1 MSSPDDAGQIGPED
15 AALLAAIA
23 RAWRQVDP
31 PPVDLADGVLARVAA
46 EDLEFDLLTLV
57 ESEDALAGV
66 RSGTDVSEEADR
78 DEAGAWSL
86 EYVGPDLHVYI
97 RLSRAEQRTRLDG
110 WVVPARPLTV
120 HLRAEDQDSA
130 LETAVDEFGR
140 FELTDVPTGLA
151 RLTFFDEPRTA
162 SRPRITPP
170 FWI

>member
-1 MSSPDDAGQIGPED
+1 MMSNTDDESQIGPED
-15 AALLAAIA
+15 AELIAAIG
-23 RAWRQVDP
+23 RAWQQADP

-66 RSGTDVSEEADR
+66 RSGSDVTEADR
-78 DEAGAWSL
+78 EATGAWSL
-86 EYVGPDLHVYI
+86 EYVGPDLHVYV
-97 RLSRAEQRTRLDG
+97 RLTRIEQRTRLDG

-120 HLRAEDQDSA
+120 RLRTEEQDST
-130 LETAVDEFGR
+130 LDTAVDKFGR
-140 FELTDVPTGLA
+140 FELTEVPAGLA

-162 SRPRITPP
+162 SRPRVTPP